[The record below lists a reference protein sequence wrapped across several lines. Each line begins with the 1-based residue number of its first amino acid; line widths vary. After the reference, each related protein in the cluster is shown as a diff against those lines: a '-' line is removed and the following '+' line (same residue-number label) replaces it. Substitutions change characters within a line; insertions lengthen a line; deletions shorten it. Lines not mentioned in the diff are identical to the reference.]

1 MSLDIRLPM
10 GMLFTVLGV
19 LLTGYGAF
27 SDRAI
32 YQKSLGM
39 NLNLTWGLVILAFG
53 LVMLVLGRR
62 GTSSVRTADASPEGR
77 ATERRE
83 HETGIESDTQR

>member
-1 MSLDIRLPM
+1 MNLDIRLPM
-10 GMLFTVLGV
+10 GMLFTILGV
-19 LLTGYGAF
+19 LLVSYGAM

-39 NLNLTWGLVILAFG
+39 NLNLIWGLAILAFG
-53 LVMLVLGRR
+53 LVMFMLGRR
-62 GTSSVRTADASPEGR
+62 GTSSVRTANTSPEGL
-77 ATERRE
+77 ATENRE